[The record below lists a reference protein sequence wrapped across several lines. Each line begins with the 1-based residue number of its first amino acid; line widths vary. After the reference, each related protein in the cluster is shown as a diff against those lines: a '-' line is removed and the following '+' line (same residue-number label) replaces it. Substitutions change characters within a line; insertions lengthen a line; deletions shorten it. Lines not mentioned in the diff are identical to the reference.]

1 MDKAR
6 TNPESIRGR
15 LERALSGQPIERPV
29 YAVYDWFVQN
39 RPIDWP
45 RLFQQ
50 GLGQIRHA
58 PLVDIV
64 RPHLEIVETTTPTER
79 GMRRDVRWITDRG
92 ELHEWYLG
100 DGLGWRQE
108 YLVKRPADY
117 RIVQR
122 AFEDSSFR
130 ATDDAFHRMEA
141 EIGEAASRWE
151 RSGARRSITCRSIWR
166 DSSGSRSTWP
176 TKRPS

>member
-1 MDKAR
+1 MNGTS

-29 YAVYDWFVQN
+29 YAVYDWFVQH

-45 RLFQQ
+45 QLFQQ
-50 GLGQIRHA
+50 GLGQIPHA

-79 GMRRDVRWITDRG
+79 GLRRDVRWITDRG

-100 DGLGWRQE
+100 DGLGGGKSI
-108 YLVKRPADY
+108 LVKRPADY

-122 AFEDSSFR
+122 AFEDSSFI
-130 ATDDAFHRMEA
+130 ATDDAFRRLEA
-141 EIGEAASRWE
+141 EIGDGGITLGRF
-151 RSGARRSITCRSIWR
+151 GARRFCTCRSTWR
-166 DSSGSRSTWP
+166 DWNGSRSTWP
-176 TKRPS
+176 MKRPS

>member
-1 MDKAR
+1 MNGTR

-15 LERALSGQPIERPV
+15 LERALSGQPIEWPV
-29 YAVYDWFVQN
+29 YAVYDWFVKN
-39 RPIDWP
+39 RPVDWP

-50 GLGQIRHA
+50 GLGQIGHA

-64 RPHLEIVETTTPTER
+64 RPHLEIVETNTPTER
-79 GMRRDVRWITDRG
+79 GLRRDVRWITDRG

-117 RIVQR
+117 RIVQGFR
-122 AFEDSSFR
+122 DSSFL
-130 ATDDAFHRMEA
+130 ATDAAFNRLEA
-141 EIGEAASRWE
+141 ETGGGITLGLRGASPLLHLQVDLAGL
-151 RSGARRSITCRSIWR
+151 SC
-166 DSSGSRSTWP
+166 SRLTWP
-176 TKRPS
+176 TRRPS